1 MECAILLYYLKHMTV
16 PFLSYNNYFYDDLHY
31 FVLDCKKTAK
41 YYMCTICN
49 VLALKKKITTRE

>member
-41 YYMCTICN
+41 ILLHVYN
-49 VLALKKKITTRE
+49 L